1 MITSVFNKSK
11 PINFVIVFFIMLL
24 AFFVANFK
32 PFIESLSI
40 VSFFEKTTWFFVC
53 YFTILIFNFV
63 VVKNS
68 LTKNNHYQIL
78 LFSLFFLT
86 LPETTINGNILFAN
100 VFILLGLRRLLSLR
114 TQIKIKKKLFD
125 TAVWFAVATFFYFWA
140 VLFFILIFVTL
151 FLYTDNR
158 IKNWIVPFVG
168 FATIVVISIS
178 ASIIF
183 YDDFFEIINI
193 STAISY
199 NYNSYNTTK
208 FLIAIT
214 LLLPFGLWS
223 SIFFVKLVQK
233 KKKALKPSF
242 KIIFASVIIAF
253 VTVIL
258 APQKSG
264 SEFLFLFAPLSIVM
278 TNYIESIKEKW
289 FKEVFLLILIVVPLV
304 LLML

>member
-1 MITSVFNKSK
+1 MITSIFNKSK

-24 AFFVANFK
+24 AFSVANLK
-32 PFIESLSI
+32 AFIESISI
-40 VSFFEKTTWFFVC
+40 VLFFKKTATFFIC

-68 LTKNNHYQIL
+68 LSKNNHYQIL
-78 LFSLFFLT
+78 LFSLFFLMF
-86 LPETTINGNILFAN
+86 PETTVNADILFAN
-100 VFILLGLRRLLSLR
+100 IFILMGLRRLLSLR

-140 VLFFILIFVTL
+140 VLFFALIFVTL

-158 IKNWIVPFVG
+158 VKNWIIPFVG
-168 FATIVVISIS
+168 FATVVVISIS

-183 YDDFFEIINI
+183 CDDFFEIINM
-193 STAISY
+193 STTISY
-199 NYNSYNTTK
+199 NYSSYNTPQY
-208 FLIAIT
+208 LIAIT
-214 LLLPFGLWS
+214 LLLSFGVWS
-223 SIFFVKLVQK
+223 SIFYVKLVQK
-233 KKKALKPSF
+233 KKKAFKPSF
-242 KIIFASVIIAF
+242 KIVFVAVIIAF

-258 APQKSG
+258 SPQKNR
-264 SEFLFLFAPLSIVM
+264 SEFLFLFAPLSIIM

-289 FKEVFLLILIVVPLV
+289 FKEVFLSILILVPLV